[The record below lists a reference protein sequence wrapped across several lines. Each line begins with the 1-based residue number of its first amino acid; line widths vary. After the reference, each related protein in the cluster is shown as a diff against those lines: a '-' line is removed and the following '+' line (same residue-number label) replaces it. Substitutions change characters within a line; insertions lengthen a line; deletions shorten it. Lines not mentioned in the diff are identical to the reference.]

1 MSTTLRPGGLKPK
14 DPDSVRNGQFDWSDF
29 LGTATILAQSVV
41 VSGPDAALVA
51 DSVGLD
57 TTSQK
62 VNYRLTGGTVGKRY
76 RLRCRVSTSEAP
88 QQVEDRSIYVLVQ
101 DS

>member
-1 MSTTLRPGGLKPK
+1 MSGLRPGGLKPK

-29 LGTATILAQSVV
+29 LGTATILAQTVAAT
-41 VSGPDAALVA
+41 GPDSALVV

-57 TTSQK
+57 TTSRK
-62 VNYRLTGGTVGKRY
+62 VNYRITGGTVGKRY
-76 RLRCRVSTSEAP
+76 RVRCRISTSEAP

-101 DS
+101 DT